1 MRRVSVYIILIL
13 LCFTSCHSSKKVVS
27 EKEIKQFE
35 MIALYDSITT
45 HYGNFETVRF
55 GFTFDVKEAKSIPQ
69 IKGNIRIKK
78 DSVIWIGVSAMSVD
92 VFRAVITQDSIKF
105 YSKLNKTYFGNSLDS
120 ISQFGLKVDYKT
132 VESVILD
139 ELFLCQQDQQIDTL
153 DLFKSFEINK
163 KDNKFVLNT
172 HSKKEFKKSDTI
184 SLLQTWQVA
193 NDNFRISE
201 VDIIEEGTKIE
212 NEKIKIKLSY
222 SDFET
227 IQNISFPLSLS
238 VKAKMPNKKI
248 NVDMHYSKVSFDE
261 DLSFPFNPSSKYQ
274 KVDLK

>member
-13 LCFTSCHSSKKVVS
+13 LCFTSCHSSKKVVN
-27 EKEIKQFE
+27 EKDIKQFE
-35 MIALYDSITT
+35 MIALYDSITK

-55 GFTFDVKEAKSIPQ
+55 GFTIDIKEAKSLPQ

-139 ELFLCQQDQQIDTL
+139 ELFLCQHDQQIDTL

-222 SDFET
+222 SNFET
-227 IQNISFPLSLS
+227 IQNISFPLNLS